1 MLFRSEVILKA
12 ERLRIAKIKN
22 DFELGSKKRD
32 ADLLAFKNLRVTNLA
47 KVEKL
52 NEEAT
57 ALDATLD
64 AINDGIRDLKQKYVQ
79 SRLAAM
85 KQVALGDHR
94 STDLLKGL
102 STPDLLEAFIV
113 HACQISGELVAAAAD
128 DSDKDEA
135 LAAAADDDTCSALR
149 VAALDLGLTW
159 NEEENFD
166 NFDRM
171 KG

>member
-1 MLFRSEVILKA
+1 M
-12 ERLRIAKIKN
+12 
-22 DFELGSKKRD
+22 G
-32 ADLLAFKNLRVTNLA
+32 
-47 KVEKL
+47 
-52 NEEAT
+52 
-57 ALDATLD
+57 
-64 AINDGIRDLKQKYVQ
+64 
-79 SRLAAM
+79 RLAAM
-85 KQVALGDHR
+85 KQVALGDDR
-94 STDLLKGL
+94 ATDLLRGL
-102 STPDLLEAFIV
+102 SKPDLLEDFIV

-171 KG
+171 KGQVNMTGEMVQVI